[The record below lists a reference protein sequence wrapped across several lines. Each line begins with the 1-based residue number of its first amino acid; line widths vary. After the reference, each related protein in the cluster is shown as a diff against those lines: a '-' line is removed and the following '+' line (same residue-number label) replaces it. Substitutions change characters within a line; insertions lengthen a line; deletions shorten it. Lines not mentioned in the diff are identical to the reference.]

1 MSVVYFIQAGAGGC
15 VKIGIARNLQSRIS
29 CLQIGCPDMLVL
41 LASVSGGAKEE
52 AFLHHH
58 LRRHRVRGE
67 WFKPAPEVLD
77 AVELAKQ
84 GQLPEERPDLPT
96 SAGEFSHVQNIV
108 GWVRARVEMRGWS
121 PTRLAVEAGLH
132 RNTLLGCE
140 KEDWNP
146 TYSTLLACELTLR
159 GLSKREA
166 A

>member
-15 VKIGIARNLQSRIS
+15 IKIGIASNLQSRIS

-41 LASVSGGAKEE
+41 LASVPGGAKEE
-52 AFLHHH
+52 SFLHEH

-77 AVELAKQ
+77 AVESAKQ
-84 GQLPEERPDLPT
+84 GRFPEPRSYAPSPL
-96 SAGEFSHVQNIV
+96 GEFSHLRNIV
-108 GWVRARVEMRGWS
+108 GWIRARVAMRGWS
-121 PTRLAVEAGLH
+121 PVRLAVEAGLD

-140 KEDWNP
+140 SDDWNP
-146 TYSTLLACELTLR
+146 TYSTLLACELTLL
-159 GLSKREA
+159 GISKRDA